1 MPHEEDA
8 KAGASMATVS
18 RDQDLLHAEEAPPD
32 WEYDTF
38 PSVQG
43 IQGRPTQKQ
52 SGDDVTSPASPQ
64 HFPSC
69 CL

>member
-1 MPHEEDA
+1 MPHREDA

-18 RDQDLLHAEEAPPD
+18 RDQDSLHAEEAPPD

-43 IQGRPTQKQ
+43 IQGSPTQRQ
-52 SGDDVTSPASPQ
+52 RGMT
-64 HFPSC
+64 
-69 CL
+69 